1 MGDVANNCLM
11 RCVQLDG
18 AHMKHNEYNGVAFV
32 LEGSDANGK
41 NMMLALGLQ
50 ALCLRRMSYGTV
62 GSSAMSGNLQ

>member
-32 LEGSDANGK
+32 LEGSDTNG
-41 NMMLALGLQ
+41 NSMMLAR
-50 ALCLRRMSYGTV
+50 AWTKSCT
-62 GSSAMSGNLQ
+62 